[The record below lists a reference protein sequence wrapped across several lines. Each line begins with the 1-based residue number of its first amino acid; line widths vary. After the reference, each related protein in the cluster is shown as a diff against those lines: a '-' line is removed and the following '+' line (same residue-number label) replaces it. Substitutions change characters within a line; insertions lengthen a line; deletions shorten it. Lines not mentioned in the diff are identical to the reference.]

1 MFTQNEQ
8 PLPQVSQNPTAAP
21 DVSTPPAQPNTEQ
34 SKSVTGPLADREK
47 PIPEETLIE
56 WSSPNRPFKKRKP
69 KFFSNIAIIV
79 LLVCLILFFA
89 GQFLPIAVVI
99 SIAFLV
105 YVLYTVP
112 PGISNHKITNYGIY
126 TDDLSYSWD
135 EIGRYWFDTK
145 LDQDTINFEV
155 GRFPGRI
162 TLLLGTKTRK
172 EFETILDQ
180 GLVQERPPDT
190 LFDKYAKWLQEK
202 VPLE

>member
-8 PLPQVSQNPTAAP
+8 QPRPQSAPNADNTSRKNSQEDA
-21 DVSTPPAQPNTEQ
+21 EQ
-34 SKSVTGPLADREK
+34 RSQITGPLASREK

-56 WSSPNRPFKKRKP
+56 WSSPNRLFKKRKRQ
-69 KFFSNIAIIV
+69 FFSNIAIIV

-99 SIAFLV
+99 SIAFLI
-105 YVLYTVP
+105 YVLYTIP
-112 PGISNHKITNYGIY
+112 PGESAHKITNYGIY
-126 TDDLSYSWD
+126 TDDLAYPWE
-135 EIGRYWFDTK
+135 EIGRYWFDKK
-145 LDQDTINFEV
+145 LDQDIINFEV
-155 GRFPGRI
+155 ARFPGRI
-162 TLLLGTKTRK
+162 TLLLGTKTKK

-190 LFDKYAKWLQEK
+190 QFDKWAKWLQEK